1 MPESPSVSHTTSKG
15 ISSTSLPPTEKTS
28 TRARVESPMQIKLSS
43 GVAAAVRLGQTSRF
57 MLCVA
62 LHPVA
67 LSRTS
72 TS

>member
-1 MPESPSVSHTTSKG
+1 
-15 ISSTSLPPTEKTS
+15 
-28 TRARVESPMQIKLSS
+28 MQIKLSS